1 VSKRSK
7 RRRGPQA
14 AGGERPDDTGRT
26 PEASEEAVG
35 GSGEARRTSGRGT
48 GRRSGKARQASGQGA
63 GGRSG
68 KARQASGRG
77 SGEARQASGRGSGVR
92 SGEAP
97 QHGRGTQSRPAAAS
111 DWGLAVQ
118 IAFLAGVFGVVV
130 LIAELAGAANLG
142 VAVGVGQIAFAIA
155 VIFLLLR
162 R

>member
-1 VSKRSK
+1 MSKRSK

-48 GRRSGKARQASGQGA
+48 GRRSGKARQASG
-63 GGRSG
+63 
-68 KARQASGRG
+68 
-77 SGEARQASGRGSGVR
+77 RGSGVR

-97 QHGRGTQSRPAAAS
+97 QHGRGTQSRPAVAS

-155 VIFLLLR
+155 VIYLLLR

>member
-1 VSKRSK
+1 MSKRSK

-48 GRRSGKARQASGQGA
+48 GRRSGK
-63 GGRSG
+63 
-68 KARQASGRG
+68 
-77 SGEARQASGRGSGVR
+77 ARQASGRGSGVR

-155 VIFLLLR
+155 VIYLLLR